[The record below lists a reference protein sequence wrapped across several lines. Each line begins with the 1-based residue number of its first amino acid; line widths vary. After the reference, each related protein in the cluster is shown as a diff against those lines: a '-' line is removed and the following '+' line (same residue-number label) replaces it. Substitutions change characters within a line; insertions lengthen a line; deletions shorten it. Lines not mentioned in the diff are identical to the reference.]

1 MFKER
6 LWNLRVFG
14 IDIAPVVVI
23 FVVVAVDRMLM
34 IKPISFAMLPLAKLD
49 NKSNNT
55 QIWFIIALISMIST
69 FVEQEILFISS
80 SLSQCL

>member
-55 QIWFIIALISMIST
+55 QIWFII
-69 FVEQEILFISS
+69 V
-80 SLSQCL
+80 